1 MRRYRSEGSP
11 LERVSP
17 TAVTRYL
24 EGERDPDHS
33 DMSDDPDTKTP
44 EKDHRQTR
52 LAEALRANL
61 RKRKAQARARRK
73 GEQRGSDKNAD
84 QG

>member
-1 MRRYRSEGSP
+1 M
-11 LERVSP
+11 
-17 TAVTRYL
+17 T
-24 EGERDPDHS
+24 
-33 DMSDDPDTKTP
+33 DDPDNKTP
-44 EKDHRQTR
+44 EKDDRQAR

-73 GEQRGSDKNAD
+73 GEQRGSGDNTD